1 MVYDY
6 VAWLVFAGAALLVGI
21 VAAVEVALTAVD
33 RPQIHRRRDEGDSR
47 AALVEEMLQDS
58 AQFWLTSML
67 VKTIGLLSAGV
78 AVGREF
84 TASAPIGTVVL
95 ATILAWLA
103 LGAAQIIGRSLA
115 VGSAEQVALRLAPLA
130 RALVHGLV
138 TLYLYALPG
147 RRTPERRGRR
157 GATMTPSSSARTAC
171 AASCRWTK
179 KARRLP
185 KASER

>member
-1 MVYDY
+1 MVYDT
-6 VAWLVFAGAALLVGI
+6 VAWLVFAVAALLVGI

-33 RPQIHRRRDEGDSR
+33 RPQIHRRSDEGDSR
-47 AALVEEMLQDS
+47 AALVEELLQDS

-84 TASAPIGTVVL
+84 TASAGVGTVVL

-130 RALVHGLV
+130 RALVLVLSPFTFMLYRAGERLSGEDAEERDDSVYLSEDGL
-138 TLYLYALPG
+138 
-147 RRTPERRGRR
+147 
-157 GATMTPSSSARTAC
+157 
-171 AASCRWTK
+171 
-179 KARRLP
+179 RRLMQVDEEG
-185 KASER
+185 STHCRE